1 MNTAPDLRTYEAMIR
16 SAQAHDTLIECVRLL
31 NALGHHL
38 AAEKLLT
45 HVDRIADKITEA
57 A

>member
-1 MNTAPDLRTYEAMIR
+1 MNTAPDLRTYEQMIR

-45 HVDRIADKITEA
+45 NVARIADKGRDA